1 LRPWSADRAGL
12 SAGHAA
18 VKSSILAA
26 AALAV
31 FVVAWAA
38 TNLAAGGQGFAVLV
52 SDTLHGSEEAASALA
67 RHFAA
72 LVLGLFLADEAGW
85 RTRWVAGGLA
95 VLGLGHLVFGY
106 LEPVAQSDP
115 PELNESLY
123 EAFVTQTLACALFMV
138 GLFPGRPP
146 RFLV

>member
-31 FVVAWAA
+31 LFVAWAA

-67 RHFAA
+67 RLFAA

-85 RTRWVAGGLA
+85 RTRWVADSRCWA
-95 VLGLGHLVFGY
+95 WDISSSDIWS
-106 LEPVAQSDP
+106 QSRR
-115 PELNESLY
+115 
-123 EAFVTQTLACALFMV
+123 VI
-138 GLFPGRPP
+138 RPS
-146 RFLV
+146 